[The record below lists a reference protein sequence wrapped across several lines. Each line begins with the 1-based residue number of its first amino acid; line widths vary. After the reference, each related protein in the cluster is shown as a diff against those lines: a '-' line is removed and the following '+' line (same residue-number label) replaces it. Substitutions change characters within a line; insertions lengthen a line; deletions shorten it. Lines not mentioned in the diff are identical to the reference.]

1 MSHHTHLMDLDASA
15 LSALIRGGQ
24 VSPVDAVESSL
35 ARIQERNGPLNAFI
49 YVAKETALAEVIIE

>member
-1 MSHHTHLMDLDASA
+1 MDLDASA